1 MIRSWLALAAVVGSI
16 GLLAG
21 CSSSGVSVGVGVYG
35 NPYGCYSC
43 YGGYGGWGGGWG
55 GYPYGGVGGGVVI
68 TGRPY

>member
-1 MIRSWLALAAVVGSI
+1 MIRRWLALAVVLGSI

-21 CSSSGVSVGVGVYG
+21 CSGSGASVGVGVYG
-35 NPYGCYSC
+35 NPYGCYGC
-43 YGGYGGWGGGWG
+43 YGGYGGYGGWG